1 MVTSLQTHHGQRK
14 MLDKAPIP
22 QSDVERKEQM
32 GKAWDAYEGKFA
44 DPPKTEKDE
53 INKNV
58 KPNKIAPIVD
68 KGVSFLFG
76 KDLKIEIQDT
86 EFIEELWRD
95 DDEKMTLLAKI
106 AINGGFTGQPF
117 LKLIPAQGDM
127 DAPRIVNLDPRIVR
141 IVSDPEDCDLHLA
154 YVIEY
159 PKTSDMEKRQI
170 IARVD
175 PNSDLSITGDYDLED
190 TWTITNYV
198 KKGSATYWS
207 QVGEVEEWPYPFAPI
222 FTCQNLPNP
231 NEAWGKPDSTEA
243 IIQMNKVINFILS
256 NMDTILYFHGH
267 PKTWGKGFKA
277 SQMSTAVDETIVIE
291 APDGTLQ
298 NLEMHSDLAS
308 SRNFA
313 KDMSN
318 HMEQESRVP
327 AIALGDQ
334 EAMPKGNISGVA
346 IQLLFQPILEKTTQK
361 QRLYGKLFREITRA
375 ALVVSGKLAV
385 TAWKKYKVKIHWQD
399 LLPNDD
405 QAAAAVALIYK
416 QLGVST
422 STILQRLGFDP
433 DEEAKKNADED
444 AKKMV
449 AYSRG
454 QGMPPVPP
462 GQQQPGQA
470 PMPGQPQ
477 QQGGMRQP

>member
-1 MVTSLQTHHGQRK
+1 MVTRLHSY
-14 MLDKAPIP
+14 
-22 QSDVERKEQM
+22 QSQATTLAQPPVPRDDVERKEQM
-32 GKAWDAYEGKFA
+32 GKAWDAYVGKFA
-44 DPPKTEKDE
+44 EPLETGKGE

-58 KPNKIAPIVD
+58 KPNKCAPIVK
-68 KGVSFLFG
+68 KGVSFLFNEM
-76 KDLKIEIQDT
+76 LKIETQEQDFT
-86 EFIEELWRD
+86 DSVWGD
-95 DDEKMTLLAKI
+95 DDEKMTMLAKI
-106 AINGGFTGQPF
+106 GTNGGVFGQVF

-127 DAPRIVNLDPRIVR
+127 DYPRIVNLDPRIVR

-231 NEAWGKPDSTEA
+231 NESWGKPDSTEA

-298 NLEMHSDLAS
+298 NLEMKSDLSS
-308 SRNFA
+308 SRSFA

-361 QRLYGKLFREITRA
+361 QRLYGKLIREITRA

-444 AKKMV
+444 QKKMV

-454 QGMPPVPP
+454 QGMPPMQPAPLGQGPTP
-462 GQQQPGQA
+462 GQ
-470 PMPGQPQ
+470 
-477 QQGGMRQP
+477 

>member
-1 MVTSLQTHHGQRK
+1 MVTSLQSYQGQAK
-14 MLDKAPIP
+14 TLAQAPVP
-22 QSDVERKEQM
+22 QADVERKEQM

-44 DPPKTEKDE
+44 DPLETGKGE

-76 KDLKIEIQDT
+76 QDLKIEIQDT
-86 EFIEELWRD
+86 EFIEELWGD

-361 QRLYGKLFREITRA
+361 QRLYGKLIREITRA

-454 QGMPPVPP
+454 QGMPPMQPAP
-462 GQQQPGQA
+462 LGQG

>member
-1 MVTSLQTHHGQRK
+1 MSTDLASTFFSKGAATFSPQQSQAKTLAQ
-14 MLDKAPIP
+14 APVP
-22 QSDVERKEQM
+22 QADVERKEQM
-32 GKAWDAYEGKFA
+32 GKAWDAYVGKFA
-44 DPPKTEKDE
+44 DPLKTEKDE

-58 KPNKIAPIVD
+58 KPNKCAPIVK
-68 KGVSFLFG
+68 KGVSFLFNET
-76 KDLKIEIQDT
+76 LKIETQEQDFT
-86 EFIEELWRD
+86 DGVWGD
-95 DDEKMTLLAKI
+95 DDEKMTMLAKI
-106 AINGGFTGQPF
+106 GTNGGVFGQVF

-127 DAPRIVNLDPRIVR
+127 DSPRIVNLDPRIVR

-159 PKTSDMEKRQI
+159 PKTNDMEKRQI

-198 KKGSATYWS
+198 KKGSASYWS
-207 QVGEVEEWPYPFAPI
+207 QVGEVEDWPYPFAPI

-346 IQLLFQPILEKTTQK
+346 IQLLFQPILEKT
-361 QRLYGKLFREITRA
+361 
-375 ALVVSGKLAV
+375 
-385 TAWKKYKVKIHWQD
+385 
-399 LLPNDD
+399 
-405 QAAAAVALIYK
+405 
-416 QLGVST
+416 
-422 STILQRLGFDP
+422 
-433 DEEAKKNADED
+433 
-444 AKKMV
+444 
-449 AYSRG
+449 
-454 QGMPPVPP
+454 
-462 GQQQPGQA
+462 
-470 PMPGQPQ
+470 
-477 QQGGMRQP
+477 